1 MKGGIGRGGTYLLL
15 KQIQPHGAGSFCVAF
30 ASRQRTASAY
40 ITALAYMGSRG
51 DIAATGQPH
60 SRRGLASALIHAY
73 V

>member
-1 MKGGIGRGGTYLLL
+1 MKGGIDRGGTYLLL
-15 KQIQPHGAGSFCVAF
+15 KQIQPHGAGSFRLAF
-30 ASRQRTASAY
+30 APRQERLQL
-40 ITALAYMGSRG
+40 ITALAYMGSRD